1 MLINEELFE
10 RVEKSLSKNGTIE
23 RFEKENG
30 KITGRM
36 MITLTDVPE
45 NIEIVKN
52 TKSAYAFECSF
63 DFYDVSLGIVL
74 DVTELEV
81 ISPIWATEQIPDSEQ
96 PDSVWIE
103 FFLKTLVKNISDD
116 GSFGVPI
123 YTFLNDNS
131 DFTVVPTK

>member
-1 MLINEELFE
+1 
-10 RVEKSLSKNGTIE
+10 
-23 RFEKENG
+23 
-30 KITGRM
+30 M

-81 ISPIWATEQIPDSEQ
+81 ISPI
-96 PDSVWIE
+96 
-103 FFLKTLVKNISDD
+103 
-116 GSFGVPI
+116 
-123 YTFLNDNS
+123 
-131 DFTVVPTK
+131 